1 MLQMEILKL
10 FRHDFVA
17 DIKLTKSTYKF
28 CDIGFDPYSSNF
40 LIPPGII
47 QSPSNHLPEFSIVC
61 FVHN

>member
-47 QSPSNHLPEFSIVC
+47 RSPFYSVFC
-61 FVHN
+61 T